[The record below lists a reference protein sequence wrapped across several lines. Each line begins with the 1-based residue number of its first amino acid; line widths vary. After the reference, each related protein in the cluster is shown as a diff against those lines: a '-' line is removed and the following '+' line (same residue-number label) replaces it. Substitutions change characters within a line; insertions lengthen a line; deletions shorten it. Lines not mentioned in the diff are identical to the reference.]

1 MGTQF
6 FFSQKVFEKK
16 RKMAS
21 NSSPGVQ
28 YNTSVY
34 FSLPNHISTSYVLGS
49 GSYSIV
55 YLGYDKQTQENVAIK
70 VIDKAKLNAT
80 SQKYLAGEISLMR
93 KLDRG
98 CENVLRLY
106 DVTEDQKNVFLVLEY
121 CSGGDLQQLIKKH
134 KTLDETAARHFFG

>member
-1 MGTQF
+1 MGHNF

-80 SQKYLAGEISLMR
+80 SQKYLAGEII
-93 KLDRG
+93 
-98 CENVLRLY
+98 CF
-106 DVTEDQKNVFLVLEY
+106 TF
-121 CSGGDLQQLIKKH
+121 CLISEKK
-134 KTLDETAARHFFG
+134 